1 MNAFVGG
8 DKRSVTS
15 LGNSSSINLVLPV
28 IVLHVVRL
36 GTSHY
41 STLSRLSACTKHA
54 AGSRVGAMID
64 PLFRRPQS
72 YCDRY
77 LVYHS
82 YFRKSILDLTHT
94 SMLCDSSLLTM
105 CPRVVPAGIY
115 PVMMGRGIENQH
127 ATTCDTMQGL

>member
-1 MNAFVGG
+1 
-8 DKRSVTS
+8 
-15 LGNSSSINLVLPV
+15 
-28 IVLHVVRL
+28 
-36 GTSHY
+36 
-41 STLSRLSACTKHA
+41 
-54 AGSRVGAMID
+54 MID

-94 SMLCDSSLLTM
+94 HTHTHTNMLCDSSLLTM
-105 CPRVVPAGIY
+105 CPRGVPAGIY

-127 ATTCDTMQGL
+127 ATTYDTMQGL